1 MEKEFFD
8 LTGRKAVVTGAGRG
22 LGRDIAVALA
32 RYGADVM
39 LWSRTASELEETAE
53 LVRAEGRQA
62 WIQSVDITDVALT
75 AKMAGKAAGI
85 LGRVDI
91 LVNNAGT
98 NKPQPTAEV
107 DEATWD
113 TIMNINLKGAFFC
126 AQAFGKIMIAQGG
139 GKIINVSS
147 QSGKV
152 ALLNRAAYCASK
164 GALDQ
169 ITRVMAYEWAR
180 HGVTV
185 NAVAPTFVETR
196 MTANMF
202 KDRAFK
208 DYVFSKLR
216 LPRLAKGEE
225 VAAGVLYLASPGAD
239 IVTGHILYI
248 DGGWTI
254 H

>member
-1 MEKEFFD
+1 MQKEFD
-8 LTGRKAVVTGAGRG
+8 LTGKKAVVTGSGRG
-22 LGRDIAVALA
+22 LGRDIATGLA

-39 LWSRTASELEETAE
+39 LWARTASELEETAE

-62 WIQSVDITDVALT
+62 WTETVDITDVERTRSA
-75 AKMAGKAAGI
+75 AAKAAEI
-85 LGRVDI
+85 MGRVDI

-98 NKPQPTAEV
+98 NKPQPTADV

-113 TIMNINLKGAFFC
+113 TVMNINLRGAFFC
-126 AQAFGKIMIAQGG
+126 AQAFGRIMIAQKG

-164 GALDQ
+164 GAVDQ
-169 ITRVMAYEWAR
+169 FTRVMAYEWAE

-196 MTANMF
+196 MTETMF
-202 KDRAFK
+202 KDKDFH

-216 LPRLAKGEE
+216 IPRLAKASE
-225 VAAGVLYLASPGAD
+225 VTAGVLYLASPGAD

>member
-1 MEKEFFD
+1 MGKDFFD
-8 LTGRKAVVTGAGRG
+8 LTGKKAVVTGAGRG
-22 LGRDIAVALA
+22 LGRSIAVALA
-32 RYGADVM
+32 RYGVDVM
-39 LWSRTASELEETAE
+39 LWSRTVSELEQTAA
-53 LVRAEGRQA
+53 LVRAEGRRA
-62 WIQSVDITDVALT
+62 WIESVDITEVALT
-75 AKMAGKAAGI
+75 AKMAEKAAESM
-85 LGRVDI
+85 GRVDV
-91 LVNNAGT
+91 LVNNAGV

-113 TIMNINLKGAFFC
+113 MLMNTNLKGAFFC

-164 GALDQ
+164 GGVDQ
-169 ITRVMAYEWAR
+169 ITRVMAYEWAE

-185 NAVAPTFVETR
+185 NAVAPTFVETE

-202 KDRAFK
+202 KKEEFR

-216 LPRLAKGEE
+216 VPRLAKGEE
-225 VAAGVLYLASPGAD
+225 VAAGVIYLASPGAD